1 MKFIAVILTLLFV
14 STGGVAQP
22 FQEAEALREAND
34 FDAIEALVA
43 DHVDGEGEQAA
54 EANYWMSR
62 VTMSRGQFDE
72 AVDYVET
79 AIDMNPGQSRYQVAA
94 GNAYGRSAQ
103 EASFFKQMGLAKK
116 SKKAYEK
123 AVELDPGSIPA
134 RRGLIGY
141 LSNAPGIAGGDMDE
155 ARAQARAIGEIDQI
169 EGLLSLAGIE
179 LADDEPKQAMA
190 YYQQILEIDPEHINA
205 RFNLAMA
212 SAAEEDYD
220 TAFAGLDDVIER
232 DPKHLQANYQYG
244 RLASISGLNLEQG
257 IERFDR
263 FLELGR
269 DQSPN
274 WRAWANYRAGMI
286 YERLDQ
292 PEVALARYRTA
303 YQIDPEHEE
312 AEEAIKRLN

>member
-1 MKFIAVILTLLFV
+1 MQVFAVFLALLFV
-14 STGGVAQP
+14 TTLGIAQP
-22 FQEAEALREAND
+22 FQGAEALREAND

-43 DHVDGEGEQAA
+43 DHTGGDGEQAA

-62 VTMSRGQFDE
+62 VAMFRGQFDE

-79 AIDMNPGQSRYQVAA
+79 AIEMNPGQSRYQLVA

-123 AVELDPGSIPA
+123 AVELDPSSIPA

-155 ARAQARAIGEIDQI
+155 ARAQAKAIAEIDQI

-179 LADDEPKQAMA
+179 LADEEPKQAMA

-220 TAFAGLDDVIER
+220 TAFSGLEDVIER
-232 DPKHLQANYQYG
+232 DPEHLQANYQYG
-244 RLASISGLNLEQG
+244 RLASMSGSNLEKG

-263 FLELGR
+263 FLELGP
-269 DQSPN
+269 DQTPN

-286 YERLDQ
+286 YEKLDQ
-292 PEVALARYRTA
+292 PDVALGRYRTA

-312 AEEAIKRLN
+312 AEEAIDRLE